1 MMRKINA
8 AETMAHIGEPSPLGM
23 GQGLQ
28 GRSLRIHTLPK
39 QSWVRTGVPSTIPR
53 PNAGRTPQCP
63 VVRWGRSPVRQ
74 AKRGY
79 PRLLGAQRLCLP
91 RPAEGKRGAPAAR
104 WNPQDDNATQ
114 QRWVA
119 ALLAAHPAR
128 KIRASWRSA
137 RKFIQSPVL
146 TGFAKQR

>member
-1 MMRKINA
+1 MMYKNNT
-8 AETMAHIGEPSPLGM
+8 AEIVAYTRGPSDFRMGLGRS
-23 GQGLQ
+23 
-28 GRSLRIHTLPK
+28 GRSLRVNTLP
-39 QSWVRTGVPSTIPR
+39 QQGLRRMGEPSTIQR